1 MKLPSLKGHGHLVLV
16 ALGGIA
22 GIIGAAYLS
31 TYIAGDSAIVGLVA
45 GAVLLAIPM
54 FIWKNEKGSPWI
66 AAGRIAL
73 GLAGVLFVLRGG
85 FGLVDMVAPGTK
97 AAVDQYT
104 LNIV

>member
-31 TYIAGDSAIVGLVA
+31 TYVSSAIAGLVA